1 MGSLKKGEIKVN
13 LGLEK
18 QPCFF
23 NNWRRILMDRGKN
36 ALLVAHYRT
45 GFVKFTKELVA
56 LGWQVFSFGETAK
69 ILREA
74 LVPVVDIAKLP
85 AFSPIAGHSF
95 AALFPRIQDCLLFT
109 EECREGF
116 NQLGHPLIDL
126 VYVDFYRFKKGED
139 QLTTLA
145 EAVIENDINE
155 LILILLGIKGQRFVV
170 VDPADRLRL
179 IEWLKSGR
187 PDETEFKNA
196 LTAKAEAAVA
206 NFCLESARSR
216 SGGAFDGIIG
226 RIVKPCKYGENAWQ
240 RPSFLYSNDSDDPLA
255 LDKFIIIEGTD
266 LSYNNWVDLDRSLQ
280 TMSHIV
286 EGYAINECD
295 DLAIAVGVKHG
306 NPCGAATGSDREEVL
321 EKMMA
326 GDPLAIFGGLIM
338 VNFEIEEKLY
348 RPLVGKM
355 LDAIVAPSF
364 TPGAVAIL
372 RRKSNKCRFITNPAL
387 GKQEICL
394 DQAPRLRYVRGGFLT
409 QPNYTF
415 VPSFKDD
422 KIAKYGVATPVQKHD
437 MMLAWAVGST
447 SNSNAVTLVKNGQL
461 IGNGVGQQDRVGAA
475 QLAISRAKRSGHNV
489 AGAVAYS
496 DSFFPFPDGP
506 QALIEAGVTAIF
518 TSSGSIRDQATIDI
532 CKKSGVVLYMIPD
545 QIGRG
550 FFGH

>member
-1 MGSLKKGEIKVN
+1 MDKG
-13 LGLEK
+13 
-18 QPCFF
+18 
-23 NNWRRILMDRGKN
+23 RN
-36 ALLVAHYRT
+36 ALLVTHHKAS
-45 GFVKFTKELVA
+45 FIKFARELVA

-85 AFSPIAGHSF
+85 VFSPIAGHSL
-95 AALFPRIQDCLLFT
+95 ATLFPRIQDCLLFK

-126 VYVDFYRFKKGED
+126 VYVDFYSFKKGED

-155 LILILLGIKGQRFVV
+155 LILILLGIKGQRLVV
-170 VDPADRLRL
+170 IDPADQSRL

-187 PDETEFKNA
+187 PDETEFKNTLA
-196 LTAKAEAAVA
+196 AKAEAAIA
-206 NFCLESARSR
+206 NYCLESARSR

-240 RPSFLYSNDSDDPLA
+240 RPSFLYSNETDDPLA
-255 LDKFIIIEGTD
+255 LDKFVIVEGTD

-280 TMSHIV
+280 TISHIKA
-286 EGYAINECD
+286 GYEVNGCD

-306 NPCGAATGSDREEVL
+306 NPCGAATGSDRAEVL

-338 VNFEIEEKLY
+338 VNFEIEEKLC

-364 TPGAVAIL
+364 TPGAVAML

-387 GKQEICL
+387 GGQGNYL
-394 DQAPRLRYVRGGFLT
+394 DQAPRFRYVRGGFIT

-415 VPSFKDD
+415 ILSFDED
-422 KIAKYGVATPVQKHD
+422 EIEKYGVATSLQERD
-437 MMLAWAVGST
+437 MILAWAVGST
-447 SNSNAVTLVKNGQL
+447 SNSNTVTLVKNGQL

-475 QLAISRAKRSGHNV
+475 QLAIARARRSGHYI

-506 QALIEAGVTAIF
+506 EALIKAGVAAIF
-518 TSSGSIRDQATIDI
+518 TSSGSIRDGATIDV